1 MTEQWTWTLVGCWEV
16 HRGLWFL
23 QIPKMAGNI
32 WKWYLEQKCCPL
44 ATIECGFVEPVAIW
58 EIRDGHILVERN
70 KSRRRSIVE
79 KIRWYHMLF
88 MQICQ
93 LYINARFKPLYTL
106 YIVHD
111 TWFWLGFLKF
121 EIDALIFWKC
131 FTWKGQVLIVTDKG
145 SRTVQASTSVFHA
158 NLSTS
163 VFKDDSLERF
173 CRGVSDP
180 GDEHNRP
187 SRLAALCT
195 NNCSQR

>member
-23 QIPKMAGNI
+23 QIPKMAVNI
-32 WKWYLEQKCCPL
+32 WKSYLEQKCCPL

-70 KSRRRSIVE
+70 KSRRRSFVE
-79 KIRWYHMLF
+79 KIRWSHILF
-88 MQICQ
+88 
-93 LYINARFKPLYTL
+93 
-106 YIVHD
+106 
-111 TWFWLGFLKF
+111 
-121 EIDALIFWKC
+121 IFWKC
-131 FTWKGQVLIVTDKG
+131 YTLKGQVLIVTDKG